1 MTTNHNTI
9 ITHTHIYISK
19 LIEPYVHSVVKPT
32 RSHNQTNT
40 HIIVVQVEMSKRGV
54 TPFACTL
61 YHSPP
66 LNHHH
71 KRVSHSTAWE
81 Q

>member
-1 MTTNHNTI
+1 MTTDHTTI

-40 HIIVVQVEMSKRGV
+40 TYNSSSGRNVKMGCYKKAGEVMDFDMQD
-54 TPFACTL
+54 
-61 YHSPP
+61 
-66 LNHHH
+66 
-71 KRVSHSTAWE
+71 
-81 Q
+81 